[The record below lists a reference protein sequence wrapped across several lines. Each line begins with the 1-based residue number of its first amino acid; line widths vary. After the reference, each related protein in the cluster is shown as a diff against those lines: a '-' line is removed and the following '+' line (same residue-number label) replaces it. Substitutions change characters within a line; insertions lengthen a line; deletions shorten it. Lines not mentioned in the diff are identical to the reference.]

1 MQLEVDCMY
10 IFPLSLLFFCSI
22 NRSDFVVHSF
32 LRSTCLLLLFF
43 IQPDPRHSF
52 TRSFVLSFNIAAKN
66 ICSCPRHCHLPS
78 LTPTSHPPPP
88 KIYHRILNHLTTI
101 PQPHNPMLLLL
112 PRLLL
117 LLMIMLLLLKNQPPP
132 WTFRRQSPSHNTQS
146 QRRQIL
152 AKLSITS
159 STNFLVR
166 QRSPDFSAR
175 GCKVRKFGE
184 VGTGCLEGGA
194 SGGEEVGEGTFC

>member
-1 MQLEVDCMY
+1 MRTQN
-10 IFPLSLLFFCSI
+10 F
-22 NRSDFVVHSF
+22 
-32 LRSTCLLLLFF
+32 CLLLLFF
-43 IQPDPRHSF
+43 IRSDPRHSF
-52 TRSFVLSFNIAAKN
+52 THSFIHSTWQQRTFLLVLIIA
-66 ICSCPRHCHLPS
+66 SHLS
-78 LTPTSHPPPP
+78 HPTSHPPPP

-112 PRLLL
+112 L
-117 LLMIMLLLLKNQPPP
+117 LLMIMLLLLKNKPPL
-132 WTFRRQSPSHNTQS
+132 WTFLRQSPSHNTQS

-194 SGGEEVGEGTFC
+194 SGGEEVGKGTFC

>member
-10 IFPLSLLFFCSI
+10 IFPLSLLCFVQSIDLTSSFIRFFVRHDGCCCSFNQTLVI
-22 NRSDFVVHSF
+22 RSLVHSF
-32 LRSTCLLLLFF
+32 LHSTW
-43 IQPDPRHSF
+43 QQR
-52 TRSFVLSFNIAAKN
+52 TFVLVLLITS
-66 ICSCPRHCHLPS
+66 HLSHPN
-78 LTPTSHPPPP
+78 SHPPPP
-88 KIYHRILNHLTTI
+88 KIYHRILNHLATI

-112 PRLLL
+112 LLRLLLL
-117 LLMIMLLLLKNQPPP
+117 LLMIMLLLLKNQPPLR
-132 WTFRRQSPSHNTQS
+132 TFLRQSPSHNTQS

-175 GCKVRKFGE
+175 GCELRKFGE

>member
-1 MQLEVDCMY
+1 MQKKKT
-10 IFPLSLLFFCSI
+10 ILFAVQS
-22 NRSDFVVHSF
+22 N
-32 LRSTCLLLLFF
+32 
-43 IQPDPRHSF
+43 PRHSF
-52 TRSFVLSFNIAAKN
+52 TRSFVHSFNMAAKN
-66 ICSCPRHCHLPS
+66 FCSCPRHCHLPS
-78 LTPTSHPPPP
+78 LIQPHSYPPPP
-88 KIYHRILNHLTTI
+88 KIYHRILNHLATI

-112 PRLLL
+112 RLLL
-117 LLMIMLLLLKNQPPP
+117 LLMIMLLKNQPPL

-175 GCKVRKFGE
+175 GCK
-184 VGTGCLEGGA
+184 
-194 SGGEEVGEGTFC
+194 

>member
-10 IFPLSLLFFCSI
+10 IFPLSLLCFCSI

-43 IQPDPRHSF
+43 IRSDPRHSF
-52 TRSFVLSFNIAAKN
+52 THSFIHSFNMAAKN
-66 ICSCPRHCHLPS
+66 FSSCPRYCLPS
-78 LTPTSHPPPP
+78 LIQPHSHPPPP

-101 PQPHNPMLLLL
+101 PQPHNPMLLLRL
-112 PRLLL
+112 LLL
-117 LLMIMLLLLKNQPPP
+117 LLMIMLLLKNQPPL

-166 QRSPDFSAR
+166 QRSPHFSAR
-175 GCKVRKFGE
+175 GCEPRKFGE

-194 SGGEEVGEGTFC
+194 SGGEEVEEGTFC

>member
-10 IFPLSLLFFCSI
+10 IFPLSLLFFVQSIDLTSSFIRFFVRHDGCCCSF
-22 NRSDFVVHSF
+22 NQTLVTRSLVHSF
-32 LRSTCLLLLFF
+32 IHSTCQQRTFLL
-43 IQPDPRHSF
+43 
-52 TRSFVLSFNIAAKN
+52 VLVIA
-66 ICSCPRHCHLPS
+66 ICHLS
-78 LTPTSHPPPP
+78 HPTSHPPPP
-88 KIYHRILNHLTTI
+88 KIYHRILNHLATI
-101 PQPHNPMLLLL
+101 PQPHNPMLRL
-112 PRLLL
+112 LLL
-117 LLMIMLLLLKNQPPP
+117 LLMIMLLLLKNQPPL

-175 GCKVRKFGE
+175 GCEVRKFGE

-194 SGGEEVGEGTFC
+194 SGGEEVGKGTFC

>member
-1 MQLEVDCMY
+1 MAV
-10 IFPLSLLFFCSI
+10 
-22 NRSDFVVHSF
+22 VVHSIKPSSF
-32 LRSTCLLLLFF
+32 VHSFIHSFIQHASKELFF
-43 IQPDPRHSF
+43 
-52 TRSFVLSFNIAAKN
+52 LS
-66 ICSCPRHCHLPS
+66 SSLPS
-78 LTPTSHPPPP
+78 AISHPNSHPPPP
-88 KIYHRILNHLTTI
+88 KIYHRILNHLATI

-112 PRLLL
+112 RLLL
-117 LLMIMLLLLKNQPPP
+117 LLLLIMLLLKNKLPL

-166 QRSPDFSAR
+166 QRSPHFSAR
-175 GCKVRKFGE
+175 GCELRKFGE

>member
-1 MQLEVDCMY
+1 MIDAALKWIVC
-10 IFPLSLLFFCSI
+10 IFFRCRCCFFVQSIDLTSSFIRFFVRHDGCCCCSFNQTLVIRSFIHSFIQQASKKLFF
-22 NRSDFVVHSF
+22 
-32 LRSTCLLLLFF
+32 LF
-43 IQPDPRHSF
+43 S
-52 TRSFVLSFNIAAKN
+52 S
-66 ICSCPRHCHLPS
+66 LPAIS
-78 LTPTSHPPPP
+78 HPTSHPPPP
-88 KIYHRILNHLTTI
+88 KIYHRILNHLATI

-112 PRLLL
+112 RLLL
-117 LLMIMLLLLKNQPPP
+117 LLMIMLLLLKNQPPL

-175 GCKVRKFGE
+175 GCEARKFGE

>member
-1 MQLEVDCMY
+1 MAVVVL
-10 IFPLSLLFFCSI
+10 LSIRPSSF
-22 NRSDFVVHSF
+22 VHSF
-32 LRSTCLLLLFF
+32 IHSFIQHASKKLLFLSSSLPTISL
-43 IQPDPRHSF
+43 IQPHSY
-52 TRSFVLSFNIAAKN
+52 
-66 ICSCPRHCHLPS
+66 
-78 LTPTSHPPPP
+78 PPPP

-112 PRLLL
+112 LRLLRL
-117 LLMIMLLLLKNQPPP
+117 LLMIMLLLLKNKLPL
-132 WTFRRQSPSHNTQS
+132 WAFRRQSPSHNTQS

-175 GCKVRKFGE
+175 GCELRKFGE

>member
-1 MQLEVDCMY
+1 MFAVVVLH
-10 IFPLSLLFFCSI
+10 SI
-22 NRSDFVVHSF
+22 KPSSFVHSF
-32 LRSTCLLLLFF
+32 VHSFIQHGSKKLLF
-43 IQPDPRHSF
+43 
-52 TRSFVLSFNIAAKN
+52 LS
-66 ICSCPRHCHLPS
+66 SSLPS
-78 LTPTSHPPPP
+78 AISLQPHSYPPPP
-88 KIYHRILNHLTTI
+88 KIYHRILNHLATI

-112 PRLLL
+112 RLLLL
-117 LLMIMLLLLKNQPPP
+117 LLMIMLLLLKNQPPL

-175 GCKVRKFGE
+175 GCK
-184 VGTGCLEGGA
+184 
-194 SGGEEVGEGTFC
+194 

>member
-10 IFPLSLLFFCSI
+10 NFPLSLLFFVQSI
-22 NRSDFVVHSF
+22 DLTSSFIRFFVAVVHHSIRPSSFVHSF
-32 LRSTCLLLLFF
+32 
-43 IQPDPRHSF
+43 I
-52 TRSFVLSFNIAAKN
+52 RSFIHSTWQQKTFVLVLVIT
-66 ICSCPRHCHLPS
+66 ICHLS
-78 LTPTSHPPPP
+78 HPTSHPPPP

-112 PRLLL
+112 RLLL
-117 LLMIMLLLLKNQPPP
+117 LLMIMLLLKNKPPL
-132 WTFRRQSPSHNTQS
+132 WTFLRQSPSHNTQS

-175 GCKVRKFGE
+175 GCELRKFGE